1 MYVAGIDS
9 STQSTKVLVLDTDS
23 GQVVR
28 QGRASHPGGTEVD
41 PGEWFTALQA
51 AVTDAGG
58 LEDVAALAV
67 GGQQH
72 GMVLLD
78 ADGQVIRPAQL
89 WNDTKAA
96 PAAAALVEEKGREFW
111 AEAVG
116 SVRFPYGVEAAVDC
130 RQ

>member
-1 MYVAGIDS
+1 
-9 STQSTKVLVLDTDS
+9 
-23 GQVVR
+23 
-28 QGRASHPGGTEVD
+28 
-41 PGEWFTALQA
+41 GEWFTALQA

-116 SVRFPYGVEAAVDC
+116 SVPVASLTVSKLRWIADNEPQNVG
-130 RQ
+130 